1 MKCAAIQQSLIAALQ
16 VGPILTMTAP
26 LHFNS
31 HQLPPHVNFNL
42 RKNSEKK
49 SNGRFFSPTIVFF
62 FRPFT
67 VVKHLQIKMV
77 ESNRDCLHNTQ

>member
-31 HQLPPHVNFNL
+31 HQLPPQVNFNL

-49 SNGRFFSPTIVFF
+49 SNGRFFSPTIVFL

>member
-31 HQLPPHVNFNL
+31 HQLPPQVNFNL

-62 FRPFT
+62 FCPFN

>member
-31 HQLPPHVNFNL
+31 HQLPPQVNFNL

-62 FRPFT
+62 FRPFN